1 MTPEQKARV
10 SIDALLQQAGWHVCN
25 VSDANIHA
33 ATGVAIRE
41 FPLNT
46 GFGFADYLLYVNGK
60 ACGVIEAKKQGA
72 TLTGVELQSSR
83 YAQGLPNSLPAWAH
97 PLPFVWEST
106 GVETH
111 FTNGLDPEPRARAV
125 FAFFRPELLVQWLA
139 YVPSAANGNTAQETP
154 GTFLA
159 RMQHM
164 PKLVTEWGSGGAHY
178 QLWPAQISAITNLE
192 KSLAANKPKA
202 LIQMATGSGKT
213 FTSIGFIYRLIK
225 FGGARRVLFLV
236 DRGNLARQTKKEFDA
251 YASPYNNYKFGE
263 EYIVQ
268 HLQGNQLDTSA
279 RVVICTIQRMF
290 SMLKGRELAD
300 EADEES
306 TEKIE
311 TLFKDPDPIRPR
323 LESHYAQ
330 KDFWTR
336 AIGFTTTTAGQLN
349 KAHVQFLESRLIAL
363 ARAAKRMPLD
373 NANQPAEPSLSEA
386 DRADMEVFLGHML
399 GMLPVL
405 GVHAFEQAP
414 KAPAAKASP
423 VLTCKGKGVQATGYE
438 ASQGFV
444 VRAGSQAVLD
454 TVPSM
459 ALHVRGMY
467 DLRQELI
474 GNGVLGLQGGL
485 YQFTQDYSFSS
496 PSTAAAVVLGRS
508 ANGRIEWKA
517 ADGRTLKELQE
528 AEAAQ

>member
-1 MTPEQKARV
+1 MFTTPEFTVSQPFSLRIFVADGDPDGLRIVDKSNWIGKALVFPR
-10 SIDALLQQAGWHVCN
+10 ALLPQV
-25 VSDANIHA
+25 
-33 ATGVAIRE
+33 
-41 FPLNT
+41 
-46 GFGFADYLLYVNGK
+46 K
-60 ACGVIEAKKQGA
+60 A
-72 TLTGVELQSSR
+72 
-83 YAQGLPNSLPAWAH
+83 
-97 PLPFVWEST
+97 
-106 GVETH
+106 
-111 FTNGLDPEPRARAV
+111 
-125 FAFFRPELLVQWLA
+125 RPELAQTGVYLLLGPRPDGEGDML
-139 YVPSAANGNTAQETP
+139 YV
-154 GTFLA
+154 
-159 RMQHM
+159 
-164 PKLVTEWGSGGAHY
+164 
-178 QLWPAQISAITNLE
+178 
-192 KSLAANKPKA
+192 
-202 LIQMATGSGKT
+202 
-213 FTSIGFIYRLIK
+213 
-225 FGGARRVLFLV
+225 
-236 DRGNLARQTKKEFDA
+236 
-251 YASPYNNYKFGE
+251 GE
-263 EYIVQ
+263 
-268 HLQGNQLDTSA
+268 G
-279 RVVICTIQRMF
+279 
-290 SMLKGRELAD
+290 
-300 EADEES
+300 
-306 TEKIE
+306 
-311 TLFKDPDPIRPR
+311 DPIRPR

-444 VRAGSQAVLD
+444 VQAGSQAVAD

-467 DLRQELI
+467 NLRQELI

-517 ADGRTLKELQE
+517 VDGRTLKQIQE
-528 AEAAQ
+528 AEAGQ

>member
-1 MTPEQKARV
+1 MAPHTPFSLRIFVADGDPDGLRIVDK
-10 SIDALLQQAGWHVCN
+10 SNWIGKALL
-25 VSDANIHA
+25 
-33 ATGVAIRE
+33 
-41 FPLNT
+41 F
-46 GFGFADYLLYVNGK
+46 
-60 ACGVIEAKKQGA
+60 
-72 TLTGVELQSSR
+72 
-83 YAQGLPNSLPAWAH
+83 
-97 PLPFVWEST
+97 
-106 GVETH
+106 
-111 FTNGLDPEPRARAV
+111 PRALLPQVKA
-125 FAFFRPELLVQWLA
+125 RPELAQTGVYLLLGPRPDGEGDMV
-139 YVPSAANGNTAQETP
+139 YV
-154 GTFLA
+154 
-159 RMQHM
+159 
-164 PKLVTEWGSGGAHY
+164 
-178 QLWPAQISAITNLE
+178 
-192 KSLAANKPKA
+192 
-202 LIQMATGSGKT
+202 
-213 FTSIGFIYRLIK
+213 
-225 FGGARRVLFLV
+225 
-236 DRGNLARQTKKEFDA
+236 
-251 YASPYNNYKFGE
+251 GE
-263 EYIVQ
+263 
-268 HLQGNQLDTSA
+268 G
-279 RVVICTIQRMF
+279 
-290 SMLKGRELAD
+290 
-300 EADEES
+300 
-306 TEKIE
+306 
-311 TLFKDPDPIRPR
+311 DPILPR
-323 LESHYAQ
+323 LQEHQAK

-373 NANQPAEPSLSEA
+373 NANQPAEPRLSEA

-414 KAPAAKASP
+414 SAPAAKASP

-474 GNGVLGLQGGL
+474 GNGVLGLQGGI

-508 ANGRIEWKA
+508 ANWRIESKA
-517 ADGRTLKELQE
+517 ADGRTLKEVQE